1 MIPAELDTGPSPPGP
16 EMRPP
21 RLGTEAAREE
31 SVDLTTSATYLAVTQ
46 LSSDLAWR
54 SHVALSADEL
64 SEWLNR
70 DVVCREDDRSRKEA
84 ACRS

>member
-31 SVDLTTSATYLAVTQ
+31 SVDLTTSATYPAATQ

-64 SEWLNR
+64 SEWVGQHISPGR
-70 DVVCREDDRSRKEA
+70 ERTCR
-84 ACRS
+84 